1 MHLYGDAAVGQEEHG
16 GHAAEVDPFAEVEAT
31 PGLEPVRQ
39 FSEGLRRDLRL
50 PRQLH
55 LVLAE
60 IAVLAEG
67 LPAVHAPGEK
77 LPDLVGVVRAVGC
90 RVLLLDLLAH
100 LPRVVVVDPHAGVR
114 HQPLAPVVRIRAV
127 RKLADHDE
135 VPLVLHLAVEDL
147 LGVGFLLEAGLVLRI
162 VAGRRDD
169 GHQGLP
175 ALAEG
180 VQLDVVQ
187 IRRRV
192 RVVFVDDDEGRRAGV
207 LVLDILRQGP
217 HPSAQLPGPDRQA
230 LRNDQ
235 VGRDLRAGLGD
246 LPGVAE
252 DAHRLAAVHGHAV
265 HLGAALILCQ
275 LRMPRRVQ
283 RIAAHM
289 VQALPGLLGAL
300 EVPAGALL
308 IGDREAP
315 LACIFMHPAVYAAEV
330 ELLPVLQ
337 LHRLPGLRAAALD
350 AEGEPPIDPVRP
362 GHVEDVGKVGI
373 ADPLQIVQV
382 PLAGLDLIRPAV
394 ALQSSGRDLF
404 GVHRDRVRQDL
415 VPARHLSTGSAP
427 GASAP
432 DPRRG
437 PWCTRASGPA
447 RRLCSARGRDTSLP
461 PRR

>member
-1 MHLYGDAAVGQEEHG
+1 M
-16 GHAAEVDPFAEVEAT
+16 
-31 PGLEPVRQ
+31 
-39 FSEGLRRDLRL
+39 
-50 PRQLH
+50 
-55 LVLAE
+55 
-60 IAVLAEG
+60 
-67 LPAVHAPGEK
+67 
-77 LPDLVGVVRAVGC
+77 
-90 RVLLLDLLAH
+90 LLLDLLAH
-100 LPRVVVVDPHAGVR
+100 LPRVVVVDAHAGVR
-114 HQPLAPVVRIRAV
+114 HQPFAPVVRIRTV
-127 RKLADHDE
+127 WQLPDHHE
-135 VPLVLHLAVEDL
+135 VSVVLHLPVEDL
-147 LGVGFLLEAGLVLRI
+147 LCVSLLFEAGLVLRI

-169 GHQGLP
+169 GHQRLP
-175 ALAEG
+175 AFAEG

-187 IRRRV
+187 VRRRV
-192 RVVFVDDDEGRRAGV
+192 RVVLVDDDEGRRAGV
-207 LVLDILRQGP
+207 LVLDVLRQGP
-217 HPSAQLPGPDRQA
+217 HPSAQLPGSDRQA
-230 LRNDQ
+230 LRDDQ

-252 DAHRLAAVHGHAV
+252 DAHRLASVHGHAV

-283 RIAAHM
+283 RVPAH
-289 VQALPGLLGAL
+289 VIEALPGLLGAL

-350 AEGEPPIDPVRP
+350 AEGKPPIDPVGPR
-362 GHVEDVGKVGI
+362 HVEHVGKVRI

-382 PLAGLDLIRPAV
+382 PLAGFDLIRSAVLLQPA
-394 ALQSSGRDLF
+394 GRDLF

-415 VPARHLSTGSAP
+415 IPARHLSTGSAP